1 MINTQNT
8 IASYVPILKT
18 LSDDRFYKFSGIEKQ
33 YTMNHI
39 IYHVKPVCY
48 LVLHI

>member
-33 YTMNHI
+33 YTI
-39 IYHVKPVCY
+39 ILYTMSN
-48 LVLHI
+48 LFAI